1 MLLDQGTL
9 VLVLDGARMSLY
21 RNLGKALHAKLELLN
36 EKQQHIA
43 ETAQLGADSPGRS
56 FSSVGERRS
65 AYSETDLHSQEEESF
80 IKDCLEK
87 LESII
92 VADKKPAVIIA
103 PPRAL
108 GIARNQYSAAL
119 RTAVVAEIDRDYA
132 ARPAQDVATL
142 LSVYEAK

>member
-21 RNLGKALHAKLELLN
+21 RNLGKALHMKLELLN

-43 ETAQLGADSPGRS
+43 ESAKLGTDTPGRS
-56 FSSVGERRS
+56 FSSLGERRS
-65 AYSETDLHSQEEESF
+65 AYSETDLHDQEEERF

-87 LESII
+87 LEKA
-92 VADKKPAVIIA
+92 VVDDRKPAVIIA

-108 GIARNQYSAAL
+108 GIARTHYSAPL
-119 RTAVVAEIDRDYA
+119 RKAVLAEIDRDYA
-132 ARPAQDVATL
+132 ARPAQDVSTL
-142 LSVYEAK
+142 LSIYEAK

>member
-9 VLVLDGARMSLY
+9 VLVMDGARMSLY
-21 RNLGKALHAKLELLN
+21 RNLGKALHANLELLN

-43 ETAQLGADSPGRS
+43 ETAKLGSDSPGRS

-65 AYSETDLHSQEEESF
+65 AYSETDLHNQEEERF

-87 LESII
+87 LEKI
-92 VADKKPAVIIA
+92 VAEDKKPAVIIA

-108 GIARNQYSAAL
+108 GIARTHYSAPL
-119 RTAVVAEIDRDYA
+119 RKAVLTEIDRDYA

-142 LSVYEAK
+142 LSVYETQ